1 MVSWLSTATAEGV
14 LYSIDLRL
22 RPEGEAGAIA
32 TSLDRLETYFAG
44 DAWIWEKLALA
55 KAQPIAGDTDLTERL
70 HQAIHAIVNQPH
82 DHGLIGPA
90 IDNMLARIRKV
101 RKGKSKWHLRA
112 RDGGLVE
119 IDLLIQGMRLQHG
132 NLFGQTGQSIT
143 AILTQLKTSGKINAN
158 HAEALQDADRLFSE
172 IHQCLR
178 LTFGNVASVPDRLPA
193 PLQQFMLSRMDL
205 ADEQQLTLLLETALE
220 TVSAILNQYLANDRP
235 ISA

>member
-14 LYSIDLRL
+14 LYPVDLRL

-32 TSLDRLETYFAG
+32 TSLDRLETYFTG

-55 KAQPIAGDTDLTERL
+55 KAQPIAGDAELTKKL
-70 HQAIHAIVNQPH
+70 NLAIHAIVNQPH
-82 DHGLIGPA
+82 DHRLIGPA
-90 IDNMLARIRKV
+90 IGNMLVRIRKV

-119 IDLLIQGMRLQHG
+119 LDLLMQGMRLQHG
-132 NLFGQTGQSIT
+132 DLFEQTGQPIS

-158 HAEALQDADRLFSE
+158 NAEALQDADQLFSE

-178 LTFGNVASVPDRLPA
+178 LTFGNAASVPDQLPP
-193 PLQQFMLSRMDL
+193 PLQQFMLGRMDL
-205 ADEQQLTLLLETALE
+205 ADEQQLTLLLETTLE
-220 TVSAILNQYLANDRP
+220 TVSTILNQYLANDRP

>member
-1 MVSWLSTATAEGV
+1 M
-14 LYSIDLRL
+14 
-22 RPEGEAGAIA
+22 
-32 TSLDRLETYFAG
+32 
-44 DAWIWEKLALA
+44 
-55 KAQPIAGDTDLTERL
+55 
-70 HQAIHAIVNQPH
+70 
-82 DHGLIGPA
+82 
-90 IDNMLARIRKV
+90 
-101 RKGKSKWHLRA
+101 RA

-132 NLFGQTGQSIT
+132 NLFGQTGQSIA

-178 LTFGNVASVPDRLPA
+178 LTFGNVASVPDRLPP